1 MIDSRRQTRLVLQ
14 ASLGEREAL
23 EQVLSGMQGPL
34 LGYITGVVG
43 RTAADDV
50 LQETLLQICRKIK
63 WLRDPELFKPWAY
76 RIASRTCFKSIKKQ
90 RRATAIEEEAA
101 PSGEDALLLQPELQ
115 LFLDTPELLTKISP
129 ASRAVLHL
137 HYLQE
142 LSIHEVAAILDITIG
157 TTKSRLAY
165 GLSCLRQIVNKKET
179 T

>member
-14 ASLGEREAL
+14 ASLGERHAL
-23 EQVLSGMQGPL
+23 EEILSGLQGPL
-34 LGYITGVVG
+34 LGYISGMVG

-76 RIASRTCFKSIKKQ
+76 RMASRACFKTLKKQ
-90 RRATAIEEEAA
+90 RRLALSEEESA
-101 PSGEDALLLQPELQ
+101 PSGEDALLSQPDLQ
-115 LFLDTPELLTKISP
+115 LFFGMPELLAKISP

-142 LSIHEVAAILDITIG
+142 LLLQEVAAILDITVG

-165 GLSCLRQIVNKKET
+165 GLSCLRQIINKEET
-179 T
+179 I